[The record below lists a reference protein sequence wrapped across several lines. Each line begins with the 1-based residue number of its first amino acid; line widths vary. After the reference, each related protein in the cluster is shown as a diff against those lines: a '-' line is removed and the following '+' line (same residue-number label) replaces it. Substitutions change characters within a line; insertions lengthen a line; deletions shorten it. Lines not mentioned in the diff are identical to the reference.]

1 MQDELLDFFD
11 QIEERF
17 NECSISDDNIV
28 TEVLA
33 EATKRGV
40 KLRESDF
47 ENPSNIFLKICTFM
61 GSRGVRN
68 EDGTYRMNQYR
79 DIVCEILNE
88 YGYDDNNNV
97 KLAIMDIQKNPLSQ
111 RDFRTYKLEFH
122 GENGYKNIKSI
133 ELESDSEYKITV
145 FSGYTYLI
153 KDLVN
158 SDLTNDPE
166 LSRISGIVKESLKND
181 CHGYADKL
189 ASILPEGITV
199 TAACP
204 RYFKGNYYLHSF
216 VELGNNV
223 IDLNLGIMMSKEDY
237 YHLMNPQVLARTNN
251 SLMPEKKKEIESLIG
266 NLKSLGLS
274 EWSYILYI
282 AFLNIKENPELLQS
296 IMDVDFGISK

>member
-11 QIEERF
+11 QLEERF

-61 GSRGVRN
+61 GSRGVQN

-88 YGYDDNNNV
+88 YGYNDNNNV